1 MSPYVLKGLNLKE
14 RSDMMSLKVGELFAE
29 FGARDTGF
37 SSMCDSAASKMASVG
52 SKISSIGG
60 SLTDKVTKP
69 IVAIGAG
76 FVGLATK
83 AATST
88 NAMNKAL
95 NTLQTQ
101 TGATETEM
109 QGFEG
114 ILKSIYGQNYGDS
127 FEDVAQSMAKVE
139 QQTGMTGSA
148 LEETTTNALA
158 LRDVFDWEVDE
169 SLRAAQMMVDQFGVS
184 SEEAYNLLAQGAQ
197 NGLDK
202 NQNLLDSINEYSV
215 HFSQMGFS
223 AEEMFGMISSGAQTG
238 VFDIDK
244 LGDAVKEFGI
254 RAKDGSSSTMEA
266 FKSLGLDAEGL
277 TKKFANG
284 GQGAKDAFMEVNTA
298 LMNCDDKVL
307 QNQAGVALWGTMWED
322 MGADAIAAM
331 LNVNTEF
338 DKTRDSME
346 QIKAIKYDDIG
357 SAFEGIG
364 RQLETGLL
372 IPIGEKVLPYLNDF
386 ANWFQAHLPEIQNAV
401 MTAVDSIMAYLPTL
415 APVIQG
421 IMDIVVSIGS
431 KLLEINPI
439 ILAVAAAIGPV
450 VSAIGT
456 VVSTCS
462 TLISGI
468 GSLVNVASNLQPIL
482 TAVGTAIGGIS
493 APAVAVVAAI
503 AAFSAAVVYCW
514 KTNDEF
520 RNNILQAWE
529 SIKSS
534 CKTIWEGIKSI
545 AEDVF
550 NGLKSFWSQ
559 WGEQIKSC
567 FGAVMKYLSSIFKT
581 GVDLISDILKVF
593 SAAFQGDWKGC
604 WEAVKQLLSNAW
616 NNMKDVVSNLINAI
630 SQVITTTLGIIKSTF
645 TSIWEGIKSL
655 VSTVFQ
661 SILSVVTSS
670 ISSVLSKAKELG
682 TGVINAIKELPSS
695 AKSIA
700 GNFIR
705 GLVNGIKNGISSVC
719 NSVKDLAKSA
729 VDSAKSALGIHSPSR
744 VMMEVG
750 GYTGEG
756 FQVGLENTK
765 KAISKVASNLVN
777 PDDFKIPEVTQ
788 DVGLISSGD
797 IPQVNQG
804 HTSNAY
810 TFQIELNVSNTGSMN
825 EEQLANQIS
834 RRLYHQIARSQR
846 AGGLAY

>member
-1 MSPYVLKGLNLKE
+1 
-14 RSDMMSLKVGELFAE
+14 MSLKVGELFAE

-37 SSMCDSAASKMASVG
+37 SKMCDSAASKMTSVG

-69 IVAIGAG
+69 ILAIGAG
-76 FVGLATK
+76 FVGLGTK
-83 AATST
+83 AVSST
-88 NAMNKAL
+88 NEMNKAL

-114 ILKSIYGQNYGDS
+114 ILKSIYGQNYGES

-148 LEETTTNALA
+148 LESTTTNALA
-158 LRDVFDWEVDE
+158 LRDVFDWEVEE
-169 SLRAAQMMVDQFGVS
+169 SVRAAQMMIDEFGVS

-223 AEEMFGMISSGAQTG
+223 AEEMFGMISSGAEEG

-254 RAKDGSSSTMEA
+254 RAKDGSDSTMEA

-277 TKKFANG
+277 TQKFAAG
-284 GQGAKDAFMEVNTA
+284 GQGAKDAFTEVNTA

-307 QNQAGVALWGTMWED
+307 QNQIGVALWGTMWED
-322 MGADAIAAM
+322 MGADAVAAM

-338 DKTRDSME
+338 DKTRESME
-346 QIKAIKYDDIG
+346 QIKEIKYDDLG

-415 APVIQG
+415 VPIIQG

-439 ILAVAAAIGPV
+439 IVAVAAAAGPIVSVIGNIISTGGKL
-450 VSAIGT
+450 VSG
-456 VVSTCS
+456 V
-462 TLISGI
+462 
-468 GSLVNVASNLQPIL
+468 GSLVSAGTKLQPIL
-482 TAVGTAIGGIS
+482 TAVGGVIGGLS
-493 APAVAVVAAI
+493 APMVAVVAAI

-514 KTNDEF
+514 QTNDEF

-529 SIKSS
+529 TIKSS
-534 CKTIWEGIKSI
+534 CQTIWEGIKSI
-545 AEDVF
+545 AEGVF

-559 WGEQIKSC
+559 WGDQIKSC
-567 FGAVMKYLSSIFKT
+567 FDAVMKYLSSIFKT
-581 GVDLISDILKVF
+581 GVDLIADILKVF
-593 SAAFQGDWKGC
+593 AAAFQGDWKGC
-604 WEAVKQLLSNAW
+604 WEAVKQLLSNVW
-616 NNMKDVVSNLINAI
+616 NNMKEVVSNLINAI

-645 TSIWEGIKSL
+645 STIWEGIKSL
-655 VSTVFQ
+655 VSNVFQ
-661 SILSVVTSS
+661 SILNVVKSA
-670 ISSVLSKAKELG
+670 ISGILSKARELG
-682 TGVINAIKELPSS
+682 TGIIHALKELPNS

-700 GNFIR
+700 SNFVQ
-705 GLVNGIKNGISSVC
+705 GLANGIKNGVSSVC
-719 NSVKDLAKSA
+719 NSVRDLASSA
-729 VDSAKSALGIHSPSR
+729 VKAAKSALGIHSPSR

-765 KAISKVASNLVN
+765 KAISDVASNLVN

-788 DVGLISSGD
+788 NVGLLSSD
-797 IPQVNQG
+797 SLPQASPVG

-810 TFQIELNVSNTGSMN
+810 TFQIELNVSNTGGMN

-834 RRLYHQIARSQR
+834 RKLYHQIARSQR